1 MAKAVL
7 RGTFLFI
14 IAYIS
19 KEERFKNNII
29 FNHKR
34 LQKAKKF

>member
-7 RGTFLFI
+7 RVSFLAI

-19 KEERFKNNII
+19 KEERFKFNII

-34 LQKAKKF
+34 LEKARKF